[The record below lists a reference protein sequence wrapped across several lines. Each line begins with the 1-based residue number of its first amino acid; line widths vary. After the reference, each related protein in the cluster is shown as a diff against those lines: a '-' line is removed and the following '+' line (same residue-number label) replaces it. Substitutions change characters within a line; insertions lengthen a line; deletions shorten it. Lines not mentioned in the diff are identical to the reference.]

1 LLRRIKHLI
10 QHQILVHL
18 YITSRNLATIT
29 NWSGLDPEL
38 NSQFGAPLQK
48 EFVFGMNI
56 KL

>member
-1 LLRRIKHLI
+1 M
-10 QHQILVHL
+10 